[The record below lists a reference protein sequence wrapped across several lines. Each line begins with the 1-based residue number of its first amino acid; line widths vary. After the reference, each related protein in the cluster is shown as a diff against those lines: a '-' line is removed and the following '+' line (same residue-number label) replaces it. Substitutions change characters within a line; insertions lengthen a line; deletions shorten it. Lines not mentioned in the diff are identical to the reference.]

1 MKLKAAQGSQ
11 EMQDALRHPHVRKI
25 VNILLQIIET
35 DKNLFKFVA
44 IFLKRYNQ
52 RLQPKF
58 MESLAAIRTYSK
70 LYLNEN
76 GQLVP
81 PMYVEELIQT
91 LESLYQQHEKVV
103 GFQRGAI
110 VELLATEL
118 VCPRYKRGE
127 CSDNQSFHDEQ
138 SPYRSSQVDVAV
150 LSRSQQKIEG
160 YTCKMQA
167 NKIESADCT
176 NLTALADMAERR
188 GYRVHVGVVSFDNT
202 RLIKSKIEEL
212 PLTRHIDAYG
222 ADNFLKLRESPF
234 K

>member
-1 MKLKAAQGSQ
+1 
-11 EMQDALRHPHVRKI
+11 
-25 VNILLQIIET
+25 VNE
-35 DKNLFKFVA
+35 K
-44 IFLKRYNQ
+44 
-52 RLQPKF
+52 
-58 MESLAAIRTYSK
+58 
-70 LYLNEN
+70 
-76 GQLVP
+76 GQLALP
-81 PMYVEELIQT
+81 AYVDELIQT
-91 LESLYQQHEKVV
+91 LEILYKQSDKAV

-118 VCPRYKRGE
+118 VCPRYKSGE

-188 GYRVHVGVVSFDNT
+188 GYRVHVGVVSFDSSE
-202 RLIKSKIEEL
+202 LIKDKIEEL
-212 PLTRHIDAYG
+212 PLTRSIDVYG
-222 ADNFLKLRESPF
+222 ADNFSRLRESPF
-234 K
+234 EYKEYQL